1 MEAIVRVKETLPI
14 EIITYQ
20 NRTTGQTEQLKK
32 KQLILTQGDQVFVA
46 ECTGKLAE
54 VLEVSQSVIPGQLCF
69 LSARIYTREFAT
81 QDNKRGFATEIQIR
95 SLVAI

>member
-1 MEAIVRVKETLPI
+1 MEAIVRVKETLPLEFI
-14 EIITYQ
+14 EYQ
-20 NRTTGQTEQLKK
+20 NRTNGQTEQLKK

-46 ECTGKLAE
+46 ESTGKLAE

-69 LSARIYTREFAT
+69 LSARLYTREFTT
-81 QDNKRGFATEIQIR
+81 QDGKRGFATEIQIR

>member
-1 MEAIVRVKETLPI
+1 MEAIVRVKESLPLEFI
-14 EIITYQ
+14 EYQ
-20 NRTTGQTEQLKK
+20 NRVTGQAESLKK

-54 VLEVSQSVIPGQLCF
+54 VLEVSQSVIQGQLCF
-69 LSARIYTREFAT
+69 LVARLYSREFTT
-81 QDNKRGFATEIQIR
+81 QDGKRGFATEIQIR

>member
-1 MEAIVRVKETLPI
+1 MEAIVRVKESLPLEFI
-14 EIITYQ
+14 AYQ

-46 ECTGKLAE
+46 ESTGKLAE
-54 VLEVSQSVIPGQLCF
+54 VLEVSTTVIPGQLCH
-69 LSARIYTREFAT
+69 LVARLYTREFTT
-81 QDNKRGFATEIQIR
+81 QDGKRGFATEVQIR

>member
-1 MEAIVRVKETLPI
+1 MEAIVRIRESLPL
-14 EIITYQ
+14 EIIEYQ
-20 NRTTGQTEQLKK
+20 NRSTGQGEQLKK

-54 VLEVSQSVIPGQLCF
+54 VLEVSQTVIPGQLC
-69 LSARIYTREFAT
+69 LLVARLYTREFTT
-81 QDNKRGFATEIQIR
+81 QEGKRGFATEIQIR

>member
-1 MEAIVRVKETLPI
+1 MEAIVRVRETLPL
-14 EIITYQ
+14 EIIEYQ
-20 NRTTGQTEQLKK
+20 NRSTGQAEQLKK

-69 LSARIYTREFAT
+69 LSARLYTREFTT
-81 QDNKRGFATEIQIR
+81 QDSKRGFATEIQIR